1 MATYVNNLRLKEIA
15 TGDEE
20 GTWGASTNTNLELIA
35 DAFGSGTEAITT
47 NSNTHTTTI
56 ADGAADEGRAMFLK
70 YTGDLDSDCTIT
82 IAPNT
87 VNKLWFIENATGDSG
102 SSGPYNIII
111 SQGSGANITIG
122 NGKVAAVFTDG
133 AGSGAAVLDAFADL
147 ELMTSLT
154 VGTDAI
160 VGDDLTLKSD
170 GAVLGFG
177 ADTDVT
183 LTHVA
188 DTGLLLNSTRQLQ
201 FFDSSQRIAAS
212 SATVMTIGAT
222 DEIDLAATLLDLNG
236 NVDVSGTLTAAGNA
250 DLNGDLD
257 VDGTTNLD
265 AVDIDGAV
273 QIDSTVTVGVDDT
286 GYDVK
291 FFGDT
296 ASAYML
302 WDTSTDDLVLA
313 GAAGIDLAGDLD
325 VDGTTNLDVVDID
338 GAVDMASTLTL
349 AGNADFNGDL
359 DVDGTTNLD
368 VVDIDG
374 AVDMASTLQVDG
386 AITGSSTIQGTTITA
401 TTAFV
406 PDASDG
412 AALGT
417 SSLEFSDLF
426 LADGAQ
432 IAFGDDQE
440 VTLTHVADTG
450 LLLSDDSGIGTTQL
464 QFGDSGTYIH
474 QSADGV
480 LDLVADTEIE
490 INATTIDMNG
500 AVDLSSTITVAG
512 NADLNGD
519 LDVEG
524 ATNLDNTDVDGTLVV
539 DGSNISLD
547 STSTLNIDNSNTSN
561 GITIGTATSGVPIS
575 IGHTTSEVT
584 VNDNLT
590 VTGTLT
596 LGSGAELT
604 EAELEMLDGITAGT
618 VAASKAVV
626 VDSNKDI
633 GTFRNLTIDGVFTDG
648 NYTFDTSGNV
658 TGLGTVASG
667 AITSSGV
674 VTGTGFT
681 IGSAVINEA
690 ELETIDG
697 VTAGT
702 VAASKAVVVDSNKDI
717 ASFRNITL
725 TGELDAATLDV
736 SGAIDVAGTANL
748 DVVDIDGA
756 VDMASTL
763 QVDGAITGS
772 STIQGT
778 TITATTAFVPDAS
791 DGAALGTTSLEFSD
805 LYLADGAVAAFGD
818 DQDVT
823 LTHVADTGLL
833 LNSTMALQF
842 NDASQYINAPS
853 NTVLDI
859 NATDEI
865 ELNATAVDLNG
876 TLDVSGATTLG
887 ADLSVPA
894 TSKIFLDGGSNTYI
908 HESSGD
914 TMRFFCGGTSRFQI
928 QADGVMIPSGNN
940 LFLDNGGD
948 TYIVEGSA
956 NVMRFFAGGSKQFE
970 VSGTNM
976 SVVGALSK
984 GSGSFKIDHPLD
996 SMKDTHDLVHSFIE
1010 GPRADLIYR
1019 GSVQLSEGTATVDLD
1034 DAATMT
1040 NGTWELLCRDPQV
1053 WVQNQDGW
1061 TQVRGSVSG
1070 STLTITAQDNDCTD
1084 TVSWLVVA
1092 ERQDEHMMDTNW
1104 TDNNGRVIVEPEKP
1118 AEDEDDGE

>member
-47 NSNTHTTTI
+47 NANTHTTTI
-56 ADGAADEGRAMFLK
+56 ADGAADEGRAIFLK

-87 VNKLWFIENATGDSG
+87 VNKLWLIENATGDSG

-170 GAVLGFG
+170 AAVLGFG
-177 ADTDVT
+177 ADTDTT

-201 FFDSSQRIAAS
+201 FNDSSQYINAPSNA
-212 SATVMTIGAT
+212 ILDINAT
-222 DEIDLAATLLDLNG
+222 DEIELNATAIDLNG
-236 NVDVSGTLTAAGNA
+236 TLDVSGTITVAGNA

-374 AVDMASTLQVDG
+374 AVDMAT
-386 AITGSSTIQGTTITA
+386 
-401 TTAFV
+401 
-406 PDASDG
+406 
-412 AALGT
+412 
-417 SSLEFSDLF
+417 
-426 LADGAQ
+426 
-432 IAFGDDQE
+432 
-440 VTLTHVADTG
+440 TLTLG
-450 LLLSDDSGIGTTQL
+450 
-464 QFGDSGTYIH
+464 
-474 QSADGV
+474 
-480 LDLVADTEIE
+480 
-490 INATTIDMNG
+490 
-500 AVDLSSTITVAG
+500 G
-512 NADLNGD
+512 NADFNGD
-519 LDVEG
+519 LDVDG
-524 ATNLDNTDVDGTLVV
+524 TTNLDNTDVDGTLVV

-561 GITIGTATSGVPIS
+561 GITIGTATSGVPVS

-633 GTFRNLTIDGVFTDG
+633 ASFRNVTLTGELDAGSLDVSGDADIDGTLETDALSI
-648 NYTFDTSGNV
+648 N
-658 TGLGTVASG
+658 GTAV
-667 AITSSGV
+667 SS
-674 VTGTGFT
+674 T
-681 IGSAVINEA
+681 AA
-690 ELETIDG
+690 ELNILDG
-697 VTAGT
+697 ATVVVGEINYLDLGSTAVGT
-702 VAASKAVVVDSNKDI
+702 AIASKAVVLDSNKDYTGI
-717 ASFRNITL
+717 RNLTI
-725 TGELDAATLDV
+725 TGELDAATLDI
-736 SGAIDVAGTANL
+736 SGAIDVEGTANL

-791 DGAALGTTSLEFSD
+791 DGAALGTASLEFSD
-805 LYLADGAVAAFGD
+805 LFLADEAVISFGD
-818 DQDVT
+818 DDDVT

-853 NTVLDI
+853 ATVLDI

-894 TSKIFLDGGSNTYI
+894 TSKIYLDGGSNTYI

-940 LFLDNGGD
+940 LYLDNGGD

-970 VSGTNM
+970 VTGTNM

-984 GSGSFKIDHPLD
+984 GSGSFRIDHPLD

-1010 GPRADLIYR
+1010 GPRADLMYR
-1019 GSVQLSEGTATVDLD
+1019 GSVQLSGGTATVDLD
-1034 DAATMT
+1034 AAATMT
-1040 NGTWELLCRDPQV
+1040 DGTWELLCRDPQV
-1053 WVQNQDGW
+1053 WVQNEDGW

>member
-1 MATYVNNLRLKEIA
+1 
-15 TGDEE
+15 
-20 GTWGASTNTNLELIA
+20 
-35 DAFGSGTEAITT
+35 
-47 NSNTHTTTI
+47 
-56 ADGAADEGRAMFLK
+56 
-70 YTGDLDSDCTIT
+70 
-82 IAPNT
+82 
-87 VNKLWFIENATGDSG
+87 
-102 SSGPYNIII
+102 
-111 SQGSGANITIG
+111 
-122 NGKVAAVFTDG
+122 
-133 AGSGAAVLDAFADL
+133 
-147 ELMTSLT
+147 
-154 VGTDAI
+154 
-160 VGDDLTLKSD
+160 
-170 GAVLGFG
+170 
-177 ADTDVT
+177 
-183 LTHVA
+183 
-188 DTGLLLNSTRQLQ
+188 
-201 FFDSSQRIAAS
+201 
-212 SATVMTIGAT
+212 
-222 DEIDLAATLLDLNG
+222 
-236 NVDVSGTLTAAGNA
+236 
-250 DLNGDLD
+250 
-257 VDGTTNLD
+257 
-265 AVDIDGAV
+265 
-273 QIDSTVTVGVDDT
+273 
-286 GYDVK
+286 
-291 FFGDT
+291 
-296 ASAYML
+296 
-302 WDTSTDDLVLA
+302 
-313 GAAGIDLAGDLD
+313 
-325 VDGTTNLDVVDID
+325 
-338 GAVDMASTLTL
+338 
-349 AGNADFNGDL
+349 
-359 DVDGTTNLD
+359 
-368 VVDIDG
+368 
-374 AVDMASTLQVDG
+374 
-386 AITGSSTIQGTTITA
+386 
-401 TTAFV
+401 
-406 PDASDG
+406 
-412 AALGT
+412 
-417 SSLEFSDLF
+417 
-426 LADGAQ
+426 
-432 IAFGDDQE
+432 
-440 VTLTHVADTG
+440 
-450 LLLSDDSGIGTTQL
+450 
-464 QFGDSGTYIH
+464 
-474 QSADGV
+474 
-480 LDLVADTEIE
+480 
-490 INATTIDMNG
+490 
-500 AVDLSSTITVAG
+500 
-512 NADLNGD
+512 
-519 LDVEG
+519 
-524 ATNLDNTDVDGTLVV
+524 DNTDVDGTLVV

-717 ASFRNITL
+717 TGFRNITL

-772 STIQGT
+772 STIQGTTITATTAFVPDAADGASLGTDSLEFSDLYLADGSVIRFGHDQDVSLTHVPDTGLLLGGTRQLQFYDASQRIAAVDATTLSIAATDEIDITATLLDLNGNVDVSGTIVGASTIQGT

-853 NTVLDI
+853 ATVLDI

-894 TSKIFLDGGSNTYI
+894 TSKIYLDGGNNTYI

-928 QADGVMIPSGNN
+928 QSDGIMIPSGNN
-940 LFLDNGGD
+940 LYLDNG
-948 TYIVEGSA
+948 
-956 NVMRFFAGGSKQFE
+956 
-970 VSGTNM
+970 
-976 SVVGALSK
+976 
-984 GSGSFKIDHPLD
+984 
-996 SMKDTHDLVHSFIE
+996 
-1010 GPRADLIYR
+1010 
-1019 GSVQLSEGTATVDLD
+1019 
-1034 DAATMT
+1034 
-1040 NGTWELLCRDPQV
+1040 
-1053 WVQNQDGW
+1053 
-1061 TQVRGSVSG
+1061 
-1070 STLTITAQDNDCTD
+1070 
-1084 TVSWLVVA
+1084 
-1092 ERQDEHMMDTNW
+1092 
-1104 TDNNGRVIVEPEKP
+1104 
-1118 AEDEDDGE
+1118 

>member
-47 NSNTHTTTI
+47 NANTHTTTL
-56 ADGAADEGRAMFLK
+56 ADGAADEGRAIFLK

-82 IAPNT
+82 IGPNT
-87 VNKLWFIENATGDSG
+87 VNKLWLIENATGDSG

-170 GAVLGFG
+170 AAVLGFG
-177 ADTDVT
+177 ADTDTT

-201 FFDSSQRIAAS
+201 FNDSSQYINAP
-212 SATVMTIGAT
+212 SATVLDINAT
-222 DEIDLAATLLDLNG
+222 DEIELNATAVDLNG
-236 NVDVSGTLTAAGNA
+236 TLDVSGTITVAGNA

-374 AVDMASTLQVDG
+374 AVDMAT
-386 AITGSSTIQGTTITA
+386 
-401 TTAFV
+401 
-406 PDASDG
+406 
-412 AALGT
+412 
-417 SSLEFSDLF
+417 
-426 LADGAQ
+426 
-432 IAFGDDQE
+432 
-440 VTLTHVADTG
+440 TLTLG
-450 LLLSDDSGIGTTQL
+450 
-464 QFGDSGTYIH
+464 
-474 QSADGV
+474 
-480 LDLVADTEIE
+480 
-490 INATTIDMNG
+490 
-500 AVDLSSTITVAG
+500 G
-512 NADLNGD
+512 NADFNGD
-519 LDVEG
+519 LDVDG
-524 ATNLDNTDVDGTLVV
+524 TTNLDNTDVDGTLVV

-561 GITIGTATSGVPIS
+561 GITIGTATSGVPVS

-633 GTFRNLTIDGVFTDG
+633 
-648 NYTFDTSGNV
+648 
-658 TGLGTVASG
+658 TG
-667 AITSSGV
+667 
-674 VTGTGFT
+674 
-681 IGSAVINEA
+681 
-690 ELETIDG
+690 
-697 VTAGT
+697 
-702 VAASKAVVVDSNKDI
+702 
-717 ASFRNITL
+717 FRNITL
-725 TGELDAATLDV
+725 TGELDAGSLDVSGNADIDGTLETDALSINGTTVSSTAAELNILDGATVVVGEINYLDLGSTAVGTAIASKAVVLDSNKDYTGIRNLTITGELDAATLDI
-736 SGAIDVAGTANL
+736 SGAIDVEGTANL

-791 DGAALGTTSLEFSD
+791 DGAALGTASLEFSD
-805 LYLADGAVAAFGD
+805 LFLADEAVISFGD
-818 DQDVT
+818 DDDVT

-853 NTVLDI
+853 ATVLDI

-876 TLDVSGATTLG
+876 TLDVSGITTLG
-887 ADLSVPA
+887 AQVGIGTTSPTSYYTTDLVIADTASGTRAGISIVNANDGQGRIDFADGTSGAAQYRGTISYSHDSTPA
-894 TSKIFLDGGSNTYI
+894 
-908 HESSGD
+908 SGY
-914 TMRFFCGGTSRFQI
+914 MRF
-928 QADGVMIPSGNN
+928 V
-940 LFLDNGGD
+940 
-948 TYIVEGSA
+948 
-956 NVMRFFAGGSKQFE
+956 AGGSE
-970 VSGTNM
+970 ALRLGSNYVLMANLPTSDPGVANSLYNDSGT
-976 SVVGALSK
+976 L
-984 GSGSFKIDHPLD
+984 KI
-996 SMKDTHDLVHSFIE
+996 SA
-1010 GPRADLIYR
+1010 G
-1019 GSVQLSEGTATVDLD
+1019 
-1034 DAATMT
+1034 
-1040 NGTWELLCRDPQV
+1040 
-1053 WVQNQDGW
+1053 
-1061 TQVRGSVSG
+1061 
-1070 STLTITAQDNDCTD
+1070 
-1084 TVSWLVVA
+1084 
-1092 ERQDEHMMDTNW
+1092 
-1104 TDNNGRVIVEPEKP
+1104 
-1118 AEDEDDGE
+1118 

>member
-47 NSNTHTTTI
+47 NANTHTTTL
-56 ADGAADEGRAMFLK
+56 ADGAADEGRAIFLK

-82 IAPNT
+82 IGPNT
-87 VNKLWFIENATGDSG
+87 VNKLWLIENATGDSG

-170 GAVLGFG
+170 AAVLGFG
-177 ADTDVT
+177 ADTDTT

-212 SATVMTIGAT
+212 SATVLSIAAT
-222 DEIDLAATLLDLNG
+222 DEIDLQATALDLNG
-236 NVDVSGTLTAAGNA
+236 TVDMSSTLTVAGNA
-250 DLNGDLD
+250 DL
-257 VDGTTNLD
+257 
-265 AVDIDGAV
+265 
-273 QIDSTVTVGVDDT
+273 
-286 GYDVK
+286 
-291 FFGDT
+291 
-296 ASAYML
+296 
-302 WDTSTDDLVLA
+302 
-313 GAAGIDLAGDLD
+313 
-325 VDGTTNLDVVDID
+325 
-338 GAVDMASTLTL
+338 
-349 AGNADFNGDL
+349 NGDL

-519 LDVEG
+519 LDVDG
-524 ATNLDNTDVDGTLVV
+524 TTNLDNTAVAGTFNV
-539 DGSNISLD
+539 DGSNLSLD
-547 STSTLNIDNSNTSN
+547 ATATLNIDNSNTSN

-633 GTFRNLTIDGVFTDG
+633 
-648 NYTFDTSGNV
+648 
-658 TGLGTVASG
+658 TG
-667 AITSSGV
+667 
-674 VTGTGFT
+674 
-681 IGSAVINEA
+681 
-690 ELETIDG
+690 
-697 VTAGT
+697 
-702 VAASKAVVVDSNKDI
+702 
-717 ASFRNITL
+717 FRNITL

-791 DGAALGTTSLEFSD
+791 DGAALGTASLEFSD
-805 LYLADGAVAAFGD
+805 LFLADEAVISFGD
-818 DQDVT
+818 DDDVT

-853 NTVLDI
+853 ATVLDI

-865 ELNATAVDLNG
+865 ELNATLVDVNAN
-876 TLDVSGATTLG
+876 LDVSGTVTGGAGTLSS
-887 ADLSVPA
+887 LSVGDGNITNVGDIA
-894 TSKIFLDGGSNTYI
+894 LDSISSDGSAI
-908 HESSGD
+908 GIGASGD
-914 TMRFFCGGTSRFQI
+914 TVTCEGAWIFNEAGADVNLRVEGDTEQNLLFVDAGNDRVGIGTSTPSARLHVKDGRDIAMDGSASGQVQIQGNGYSGAIALDASNMNIYNNAGSIGIVFGTNETARMSISSGGT
-928 QADGVMIPSGNN
+928 VN
-940 LFLDNGGD
+940 
-948 TYIVEGSA
+948 
-956 NVMRFFAGGSKQFE
+956 
-970 VSGTNM
+970 
-976 SVVGALSK
+976 VVGELTAGTK
-984 GSGSFKIDHPLD
+984 TFRIDHPLP
-996 SMKDTHDLVHSFIE
+996 SMTDTHTLSHASIE
-1010 GPRADLIYR
+1010 GPQADLVYR
-1019 GSVQLSEGTATVDLD
+1019 GSVDLQGGAATIDLD
-1034 DAATMT
+1034 EAARMT
-1040 NGTWELLCRDPQV
+1040 SGTWAVLCRNPQV
-1053 WVQNQDGW
+1053 WVQNETGW

-1070 STLTITAQDNDCTD
+1070 STLTISAQDSDCTD

-1092 ERQDEHMMDTNW
+1092 ERNDSHY
-1104 TDNNGRVIVEPEKP
+1104 TDSKST
-1118 AEDEDDGE
+1118 DDDGLFRLERNKAESKENGE